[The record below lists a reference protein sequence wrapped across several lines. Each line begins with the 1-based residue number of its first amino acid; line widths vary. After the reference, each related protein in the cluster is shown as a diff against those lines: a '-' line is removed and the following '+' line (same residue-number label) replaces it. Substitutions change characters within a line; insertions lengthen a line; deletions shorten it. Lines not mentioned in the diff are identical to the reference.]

1 MLGDDNEVL
10 GNPPHKCLRSSDHD
24 ENNKPYIGVTGIT
37 CKEDVEIMKQTLKE
51 SYGMYGILV
60 SEDTLKGK
68 EPHRGRY
75 PKVGIIKDLLRIMP
89 ENALRAIHYNSK
101 DMNNIS
107 KDVEKIIQLTDGLC
121 NCVQL
126 NMEYP
131 PIEQVVSI
139 KDRNKDLKI
148 IFQLGKDSMKRNAY
162 KGIALKMEPYVP
174 YIDYIL
180 IDASQGA
187 GIELKILE
195 TMDFAKPLR
204 RLKPLTFAGGLNGF
218 SIFLFI
224 SMIEEFG
231 ASVDAEGKLMN
242 ENDTLDHEKVQNY
255 IRAARTIKGFKQ
267 KIENCMPYEGVKSY
281 ILNI

>member
-1 MLGDDNEVL
+1 MENG
-10 GNPPHKCLRSSDHD
+10 
-24 ENNKPYIGVTGIT
+24 NNKPYIGITGIT
-37 CKEDVEIMKQTLKE
+37 CVEDVEVIKKSLKE
-51 SYGMYGILV
+51 SYGMYGVLV
-60 SEDTLKGK
+60 SGETLKGEK
-68 EPHRGRY
+68 PHRGRY
-75 PKVGIIKDLLRIMP
+75 PNIDSLKDIFSVMP
-89 ENALRAIHYNSK
+89 ENALRAVHYNSK
-101 DMNNIS
+101 DMNNVS
-107 KDVEKIIQLTDGLC
+107 KDVEEIIRLTNGLC

-131 PIEQVVSI
+131 PIEQVISI

-162 KGIALKMEPYVP
+162 RDIASKIGPYVP
-174 YIDYIL
+174 YVDYIL

-187 GIELKILE
+187 GIELKTLE
-195 TMDFAKPLR
+195 TIDFAKPLR

-242 ENDTLDHEKVQNY
+242 ENDTLDHNKVKAY

-267 KIENCMPYEGVKSY
+267 KVKNCSTCESVESY